1 MEISSQI
8 IILIIGFVFGSGV
21 VGIFYYFTN
30 YKKKLEYKDY
40 EDITSLKNH
49 MQSIQ
54 QSLQNFNLAQDRI
67 ENTLIRGGAQQ
78 QGPWG
83 EFVLKNILD
92 SVGLREGK
100 EYETQKG
107 LRDNEGNLQK
117 PDVIV
122 HMPGKRDIIIDSK
135 VSLGA
140 WHDYS
145 NTKDEIN
152 KQNHLKKFLDAVKIF
167 VRDLSKDDYA
177 NLYEVNTIDNV
188 LMFVPI
194 EPALLT
200 LYNEGNL
207 QKPDV
212 IVHMPGKRDIIIDS
226 KVSLSAWHDY
236 SNTKDEI
243 NKQNHLKK
251 FLDAVKIFVRDLSKD
266 DYANLYEVNTI
277 DNVLMFVPIEPALLT
292 LYNEG
297 VKIIEEAWQKKI
309 IIVGPSTL
317 PFLLKA
323 IENMWRLDK
332 QTKTIKD
339 IAATATEIYDKTVNV
354 YESFIKANESI
365 DKAKVKMDEAKL
377 RLQDG
382 PGSLTKKVEKM
393 KKLGRLNTKK
403 ELPGGMEDDIN

>member
-1 MEISSQI
+1 MEFSTQI
-8 IILIIGFVFGSGV
+8 IIFIVGFLCGAGALAFLYFIINS
-21 VGIFYYFTN
+21 
-30 YKKKLEYKDY
+30 KKEPEAKEH

-92 SVGLREGK
+92 SVGLREGE
-100 EYETQKG
+100 EYETQKAF
-107 LRDNEGNLQK
+107 RD
-117 PDVIV
+117 
-122 HMPGKRDIIIDSK
+122 S
-135 VSLGA
+135 
-140 WHDYS
+140 
-145 NTKDEIN
+145 
-152 KQNHLKKFLDAVKIF
+152 
-167 VRDLSKDDYA
+167 
-177 NLYEVNTIDNV
+177 
-188 LMFVPI
+188 
-194 EPALLT
+194 
-200 LYNEGNL
+200 EGNL

-236 SNTKDEI
+236 SNTKDETA
-243 NKQNHLKK
+243 KAMHLKK
-251 FLDAVKIFVRDLSKD
+251 YLEAVKTFVRYLSKD
-266 DYANLYEVNTI
+266 NYASLYEINTI
-277 DNVLMFVPIEPALLT
+277 DNVLMFIPIEPALLT

-297 VKIIEEAWQKKI
+297 IKIIEDAWQKKI

-323 IENMWRLDK
+323 IENMWRVDK

-354 YESFIKANESI
+354 YDSFVQANQSI
-365 DKAKVKMDEAKL
+365 DKAKTKMDEAKL

-382 PGSLTKKVEKM
+382 PGSLTKKVQKM

-403 ELPGGMEDDIN
+403 ELPDDLGDDIN

>member
-1 MEISSQI
+1 MEFSTQI
-8 IILIIGFVFGSGV
+8 IIFIVGFLCGAGALAFL
-21 VGIFYYFTN
+21 YFVIN
-30 YKKKLEYKDY
+30 SKKEPEAKEN

-92 SVGLREGK
+92 SVGLRDGE
-100 EYETQKG
+100 EYETQKAF
-107 LRDNEGNLQK
+107 RDSEGNLQK
-117 PDVIV
+117 PDV
-122 HMPGKRDIIIDSK
+122 
-135 VSLGA
+135 
-140 WHDYS
+140 
-145 NTKDEIN
+145 N
-152 KQNHLKKFLDAVKIF
+152 
-167 VRDLSKDDYA
+167 
-177 NLYEVNTIDNV
+177 
-188 LMFVPI
+188 
-194 EPALLT
+194 
-200 LYNEGNL
+200 
-207 QKPDV
+207 
-212 IVHMPGKRDIIIDS
+212 VHMPGKRDIIIDS

-236 SNTKDEI
+236 SNTKDETA
-243 NKQNHLKK
+243 KAMHLKK
-251 FLDAVKIFVRDLSKD
+251 YLEAVKTFVRELSKD
-266 DYANLYEVNTI
+266 NYANLYEINTI
-277 DNVLMFVPIEPALLT
+277 DNVLMFIPIEPALLT

-297 VKIIEEAWQKKI
+297 IKIIEDAWQKKI

-323 IENMWRLDK
+323 IENMWRVDK

-354 YESFIKANESI
+354 YDSFVQANQSI
-365 DKAKVKMDEAKL
+365 DKAKTKMEEAKL

-382 PGSLTKKVEKM
+382 PGSLTKKVQKM

-403 ELPGGMEDDIN
+403 ELPDDLEDDIN

>member
-1 MEISSQI
+1 MEFSTQI
-8 IILIIGFVFGSGV
+8 IIFIVGFLCGAGALAFL
-21 VGIFYYFTN
+21 YFVIN
-30 YKKKLEYKDY
+30 SKKEPEAKEH

-83 EFVLKNILD
+83 EFVLKNILN
-92 SVGLREGK
+92 SVGLREGE
-100 EYETQKG
+100 EYETQKAF
-107 LRDNEGNLQK
+107 RD
-117 PDVIV
+117 
-122 HMPGKRDIIIDSK
+122 S
-135 VSLGA
+135 
-140 WHDYS
+140 
-145 NTKDEIN
+145 
-152 KQNHLKKFLDAVKIF
+152 
-167 VRDLSKDDYA
+167 
-177 NLYEVNTIDNV
+177 
-188 LMFVPI
+188 
-194 EPALLT
+194 
-200 LYNEGNL
+200 EGNL

-236 SNTKDEI
+236 SNIKDETA
-243 NKQNHLKK
+243 KAMHLKK
-251 FLDAVKIFVRDLSKD
+251 YLEAVKTFVRELSKD
-266 DYANLYEVNTI
+266 NYANLYEINTI
-277 DNVLMFVPIEPALLT
+277 DNVLMFIPIEPALLT

-297 VKIIEEAWQKKI
+297 IKIIEDAWQKKI

-323 IENMWRLDK
+323 IENMWRVDK

-354 YESFIKANESI
+354 YDSFVQANQSI
-365 DKAKVKMDEAKL
+365 DKAKTKMEEAKL

-382 PGSLTKKVEKM
+382 PGSLTKKVQKM
-393 KKLGRLNTKK
+393 KKLGRLNPKK
-403 ELPGGMEDDIN
+403 ELPDDLEDDID

>member
-1 MEISSQI
+1 MEFSTQI
-8 IILIIGFVFGSGV
+8 IIFIVGFLCGAGALAFL
-21 VGIFYYFTN
+21 YFVIN
-30 YKKKLEYKDY
+30 SKKEPEAKEN

-92 SVGLREGK
+92 SVGLRDGE
-100 EYETQKG
+100 EYETQKAF
-107 LRDNEGNLQK
+107 RD
-117 PDVIV
+117 
-122 HMPGKRDIIIDSK
+122 S
-135 VSLGA
+135 
-140 WHDYS
+140 
-145 NTKDEIN
+145 
-152 KQNHLKKFLDAVKIF
+152 
-167 VRDLSKDDYA
+167 
-177 NLYEVNTIDNV
+177 
-188 LMFVPI
+188 
-194 EPALLT
+194 
-200 LYNEGNL
+200 EGNL

-236 SNTKDEI
+236 SNIKDQTA
-243 NKQNHLKK
+243 KAMHLKK
-251 FLDAVKIFVRDLSKD
+251 YLEAVKTFVRELSKD
-266 DYANLYEVNTI
+266 NYANLYEINTI
-277 DNVLMFVPIEPALLT
+277 DNVLMFIPIEPALLT

-297 VKIIEEAWQKKI
+297 IKIIEDAWQKKI

-323 IENMWRLDK
+323 IENMWRVDK

-354 YESFIKANESI
+354 YDSFVQANQYI
-365 DKAKVKMDEAKL
+365 DKAKTKMEEAKL

-382 PGSLTKKVEKM
+382 PGSLTKKVQKM
-393 KKLGRLNTKK
+393 KKLGSLNTKK
-403 ELPGGMEDDIN
+403 ELPDDLEDDIN